1 MKKYAVVYVLLAILM
16 AFALSACTKTAEEA
30 PAATE
35 AAVEEAAVEG
45 AAEVEAAAGETAVE
59 GAAEVEAAA
68 GEIAV
73 EGAAEVEV
81 VPEGKGLSISIVTSS
96 GIDDG
101 SFNENC
107 YDGAKAFVDSHPDST
122 LRDVKEPDLS
132 KLIDTVATLVGDYDA
147 FVLPGYN
154 FAGIGDIATANPDK
168 YFLVVDSTVTDSEGN
183 MLSNLPNVYTMT
195 FQEEQGGFF
204 AGVAAALTTKTNK
217 VAVVNGI
224 AFPSNVNYQFG
235 FMAGVN
241 YANAKF
247 GTKAELVELPSF
259 AGTAAVPVEGMGENV
274 GGNYVG
280 SFADE
285 ATGKEVGKAL
295 IDAGADVILVAA
307 GSSGNGV
314 FTAAKEAG
322 NVFVIGCDV
331 DQYDDGVNGD
341 KNIILTSALKIMDV
355 NVTRQLEAI
364 YDGKFVGMDATLGVD
379 TDSVGYVSEV
389 GRQQLSD
396 ETLEKLAEVYPLL
409 KDGTIV
415 PPSNFNGML
424 PDKFTGLE

>member
-73 EGAAEVEV
+73 EGAAEVEA

-204 AGVAAALTTKTNK
+204 SGVAAALTTKTNK

-379 TDSVGYVSEV
+379 TDSVGYVSEA